1 MQQRSKAPQEP
12 FIHRERLAQELE
24 GNITNGKYIR
34 CADKSIPFD
43 KTANGSF
50 LVFFFFLNLKGLCH
64 NMESNYY
71 QPEWLL
77 KC

>member
-50 LVFFFFLNLKGLCH
+50 LVFFFF
-64 NMESNYY
+64 
-71 QPEWLL
+71 
-77 KC
+77 

>member
-50 LVFFFFLNLKGLCH
+50 LGFFFLNLKGLCH